1 MGTASSTSRIAK
13 NTLLLY
19 FRQIL
24 IMLVSLYTVRVV
36 LKILGEE
43 DYGIYNVVAGVVV
56 LFSFVN
62 AAMTDST
69 QRFLNYAL
77 GKKDNDKVNQIF
89 SASLVI
95 HTAIAGIFL
104 LAAETIGLWFVNN
117 KLNIPAERHS
127 AAMIVYQLS
136 IAASLFGILRV
147 PYNAVIIAYEKMS
160 FFAGISILEAVFK
173 LAIVYCLT
181 ITTFDELITYAFLT
195 TIISVVFLLVY
206 KLYCNKKFETANYK
220 NVKNKQLTKD
230 LISFSSWSLFGATA
244 NVCNQQGTNV
254 VMNIFTNVTANA
266 AMGIA
271 NQVNTAVFSFVSNFQ
286 LAFKPQLIK
295 LYAADQKKDFMNLIL
310 RTSKFSFF
318 LLFIIVLPLYLNTDF
333 VLNIWLENP
342 PEYSIQFVR
351 LILIC
356 SLIEAINGPLW
367 MSIQATGKI
376 KNYQLIVSALIF
388 MNLPMCIVAFK
399 LGASPLCVLTIRLIM
414 LFITTIWRIF
424 YLSGKIQ
431 LPVAGFFRQVLLR
444 CSVIGLTAYFGC
456 VVICKTFVLNE
467 IPAFFVSC
475 ALAVSVS
482 VLLIYFIGVN
492 KSEKDYI
499 IGLVKSKFSK

>member
-1 MGTASSTSRIAK
+1 MPSSNTSRIAK

-19 FRQIL
+19 FRHIL

-36 LKILGEE
+36 LNVLGAE

-77 GKKDNDKVNQIF
+77 GKNDNGKVNQTF
-89 SASLVI
+89 SASIII

-104 LAAETIGLWFVNN
+104 VAAETIGLWFVNS
-117 KLNIPAERHS
+117 KLNIPDDRHTV
-127 AAMIVYQLS
+127 AMIVYQFS

-147 PYNAVIIAYEKMS
+147 PYNATIIAYEKMS

-173 LAIVYCLT
+173 LTIVYCIT
-181 ITTFDELITYAFLT
+181 ITTFDKLITYAFLT
-195 TIISVVFLLVY
+195 TMISVVMLFVY

-220 NVKNKQLTKD
+220 KVENKQLTKD
-230 LISFSSWSLFGATA
+230 LISFSGWSLFGATA
-244 NVCNQQGTNV
+244 NVCNYQGTNV

-266 AMGIA
+266 AMGVA

-295 LYAADQKKDFMNLIL
+295 LYAADQKQDFMNLIF

-318 LLFIIVLPLYLNTDF
+318 LLFIIVLPLYLNADF
-333 VLNIWLENP
+333 VLNIWLKNP

-367 MSIQATGKI
+367 MSIQATGEI

-388 MNLPMCIVAFK
+388 MNLPLCIVAFK
-399 LGASPLCVLTIRLIM
+399 FGANPLCVLIIRLIV
-414 LFITTIWRIF
+414 LFITTIWRVF

-431 LPVAGFFRQVLLR
+431 LPATKFFGQVLLW
-444 CSVIGLTAYFGC
+444 CGLIGLTAYFAC
-456 VVICKTFVLNE
+456 IAICNTLILNE

-475 ALAVSVS
+475 TLSLCVS
-482 VLLIYFIGVN
+482 VLLIYIIGVN
-492 KSEKDYI
+492 KAEKDYVT
-499 IGLVKSKFSK
+499 GLLKSKFSK

>member
-1 MGTASSTSRIAK
+1 MPSASNTTRIAQ

-36 LKILGEE
+36 LKVLGEE

-77 GKKDNDKVNQIF
+77 GKKDKDKANQTF
-89 SASLVI
+89 SASLII
-95 HTAIAGIFL
+95 HAAIAGLFL
-104 LAAETIGLWFVNN
+104 VAAETIGLWFVNN
-117 KLNIPAERHS
+117 RLNIPAERHS
-127 AAMIVYQLS
+127 AAVIVYHFS
-136 IAASLFGILRV
+136 IVASLFGILRV

-160 FFAGISILEAVFK
+160 FFAGISVLEAVFK
-173 LAIVYCLT
+173 LVIVFLLT
-181 ITTFDELITYAFLT
+181 ITSSDKLIIYAVLLT
-195 TIISVVFLLVY
+195 VVAIIMLFVH
-206 KLYCNKKFETANYK
+206 KLYCNHKFKIANYK
-220 NVKNKQLTKD
+220 KVVNKQLAKD
-230 LISFSSWSLFGATA
+230 LISFSGWSLFGATA
-244 NVCNQQGTNV
+244 NVCNYQGTNV

-271 NQVNTAVFSFVSNFQ
+271 NQVNTAVYSFVSNFQ

-295 LYAADQKKDFMNLIL
+295 LYAADQKQDFMNLIF

-318 LLFIIVLPLYLNTDF
+318 LLFIIVLPLYLNADF

-356 SLIEAINGPLW
+356 SLMEAINGPLW

-388 MNLPMCIVAFK
+388 MNLPLCIVAFN
-399 LGASPLCVLTIRLIM
+399 LGANPLCVLTIRLIM
-414 LFITTIWRIF
+414 LIVTTIWRIF

-431 LPVAGFFRQVLLR
+431 LPVAGFFIQVLLR
-444 CSVIGLTAYFGC
+444 CCAIGLIAYWGC
-456 VVICKTFVLNE
+456 VAICKPLVLNE
-467 IPAFFVSC
+467 ILTFFVSS
-475 ALAVSVS
+475 AISVCIS
-482 VLLIYFIGVN
+482 ILLIYFIGVN
-492 KSEKDYI
+492 VSEKEYI
-499 IGLVKSKFSK
+499 YSLLKLKKS